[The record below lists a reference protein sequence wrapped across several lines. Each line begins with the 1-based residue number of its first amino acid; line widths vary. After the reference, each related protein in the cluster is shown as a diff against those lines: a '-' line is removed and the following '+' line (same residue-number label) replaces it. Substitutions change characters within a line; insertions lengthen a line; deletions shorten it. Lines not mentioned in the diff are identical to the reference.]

1 MIYQV
6 GKKQCSKSGRK
17 RNDIAPLES
26 DFMVQPP
33 SLLEFPGP
41 LTPPPPWNFQFP
53 PWWGS
58 GYFLE
63 PHNKKFFKTKIP
75 KATVSTLII
84 YYLYTPTAVSSHNE
98 HLQIFIFKVLAAEF
112 HLHCIPTRIK
122 AGDWS

>member
-6 GKKQCSKSGRK
+6 GKKQCSNSGRK
-17 RNDIAPLES
+17 RNDIDPLES

-63 PHNKKFFKTKIP
+63 PHNPSLKILQT
-75 KATVSTLII
+75 ATVAKRLKKYNFGHYTL
-84 YYLYTPTAVSSHNE
+84 LKE
-98 HLQIFIFKVLAAEF
+98 HLDTCGQMGFYE
-112 HLHCIPTRIK
+112 T
-122 AGDWS
+122 G